1 MGDFVYLDWN
11 ASAPLDPA
19 VREAMLPWFGERFG
33 NASSVHEY
41 GRRARAAIETAREQ
55 VAAAAGALPGEVIFT
70 SGGSEANNLFVK
82 GMAAACKPGWIAA
95 SAVEHPSVLEPIRQ
109 LGRQGWQPFE
119 IGVTDA
125 GLVDEAAWR
134 EALARRP
141 AIVSVM
147 SANNETGVVQNVAAL
162 AAEARAAGSCFHSD
176 AVQAFG
182 RLPWHFHDLGLAAA
196 TLSAH
201 KIGGPPGAGALL
213 LDKRLEP
220 VPLVAGGGQERGLRA
235 GTENVAALVGFGFA
249 AGQAV
254 ARREAEARRL
264 AALRD
269 DCEARLVAAGATV
282 FARGVER
289 VPNTIYFAFAGIDG
303 GALVDR
309 LDRAGF
315 ACGSGS
321 ACSSARPGTS
331 HVLRAMGVEAGLARG
346 ALRVS
351 MGRETRAGEI
361 EAFIAALVR
370 SVSELKNLVAVS
382 V

>member
-1 MGDFVYLDWN
+1 MADLVYFDWN
-11 ASAPLDPA
+11 ASAPLDPT
-19 VREAMLPWFGERFG
+19 VREAMLPWLGERFG

-41 GRRARAAIETAREQ
+41 GRRTRAAIETARER
-55 VAAAAGALPGEVIFT
+55 VAAAVGALPGEVIFT

-82 GMAAACKPGWIAA
+82 GVAASRKPGGIAV
-95 SAVEHPSVLEPIRQ
+95 SAVEHPSVLEPARQ
-109 LGRQGWQPFE
+109 LGRQGWQSFE
-119 IGVTDA
+119 IGVTGA
-125 GLVDEAAWR
+125 GMIDEAAWR
-134 EALARRP
+134 EALARQP
-141 AIVSVM
+141 VIVSVM

-162 AAEARAAGSCFHSD
+162 AAEARAAGACFHSD

-182 RLPWHFHDLGLAAA
+182 RLPWDFHALGLTAA

-220 VPLVAGGGQERGLRA
+220 VPLIAGGGQERGLRA

-249 AGQAV
+249 AEQAV

-269 DCEARLVAAGATV
+269 KCEAQLAAAGATV
-282 FARGVER
+282 FAHGVER
-289 VPNTIYFAFAGIDG
+289 LPNTIYFAFAGIDG

-346 ALRVS
+346 AVRVS

-361 EAFIAALVR
+361 ETFVAALAR
-370 SVSELKNLVAVS
+370 SVLELKNLAAVS